1 MLCVYNT
8 FHPIQEEMDSYMY
21 QTVGY
26 KGVVLASQAL
36 GLPLYKA
43 VISGTAVK
51 QGQSNLTFS
60 DIFIF
65 FKHVT

>member
-1 MLCVYNT
+1 
-8 FHPIQEEMDSYMY
+8 MDSYMY